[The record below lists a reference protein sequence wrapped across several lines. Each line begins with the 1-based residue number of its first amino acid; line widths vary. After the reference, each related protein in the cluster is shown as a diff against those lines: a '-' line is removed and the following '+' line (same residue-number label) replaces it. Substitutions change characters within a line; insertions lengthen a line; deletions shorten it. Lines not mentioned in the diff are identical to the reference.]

1 MSKKPLSSRKTRWAP
16 SLSAFFYMAPTSP
29 PPVLDGFLVPFEGA
43 TLRFLAAPTHA
54 SQKFPD
60 VAGVILNSEPLVDHL
75 GHAL

>member
-16 SLSAFFYMAPTSP
+16 SLSAFFYMGPAIP
-29 PPVLDGFLVPFEGA
+29 PPALDGFLVPLQGA
-43 TLRFLAAPTHA
+43 ALRFLAAPTQA

-60 VAGVILNSEPLVDHL
+60 VAGVIRNPELLVDHL